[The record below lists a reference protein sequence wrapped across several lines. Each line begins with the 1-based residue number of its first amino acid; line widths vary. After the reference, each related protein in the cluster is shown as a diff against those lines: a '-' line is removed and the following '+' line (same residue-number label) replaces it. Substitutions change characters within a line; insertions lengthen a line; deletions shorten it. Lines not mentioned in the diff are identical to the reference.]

1 MRIIIKK
8 GVFMVNDN
16 IDCTVKSC
24 KYCECSLG
32 KCKLNCI
39 KISNCGK
46 KDTKESTMCAS
57 YKKR

>member
-1 MRIIIKK
+1 MK
-8 GVFMVNDN
+8 GVIMVNDN

-39 KISNCGK
+39 KIANCGK
-46 KDTKESTMCAS
+46 KDTKESTMCVS